1 MKGRPEVVKLEESTG
16 SMLFDIILSNIFQD
30 IPPQA
35 RETKAKINKWNYIK
49 LKRFCTVKEIINKM
63 KKLFTEWDKKTVNDI
78 SNKQLTSKI

>member
-1 MKGRPEVVKLEESTG
+1 MDWDHYLTPYTEINSKWIKELKGRPEVVKLEESTG

-49 LKRFCTVKEIINKM
+49 LKKHSTGNNQQN
-63 KKLFTEWDKKTVNDI
+63 KKT
-78 SNKQLTSKI
+78 SE